1 VTDLLQRVEQNI
13 LSRHLLK
20 EGQMV
25 LVAVSGGLDSMTLL
39 QMLQKLAMRHKW
51 KLTVAH
57 FNHQLRGRSSN
68 ADEGL
73 VRRTAA
79 TLSLPFAVGRADVRK
94 FAKTSKLSIEMAARK
109 LRHEFYV
116 RAARERNIS
125 VVALAHHADDQVEL
139 FFLRLLRGAGSEGL
153 AGMKW
158 RSSSPADI
166 KIALVRPM
174 LDAAKADL
182 RDFAR
187 ENKVRFRED
196 ATNANLDLPR
206 NRVRNELLP
215 LLRRRYQPALTRT
228 ILRLMELVGAE
239 AEVVGEMARHWLK
252 MDSRSRGDEPQIK
265 IGRRQ
270 AKRGRSETPDVVSPF
285 EKLPVAGQ
293 RRVLQLQLA
302 EHGVATDFELVERLR
317 CSPNVSI
324 SVSPGFSVTRD
335 SVGRVSLRAQAPVE
349 FKVGELMVN
358 LADRAG
364 RVVFNGVQFHWK
376 FESTKKKLNLAGKRG
391 CEYFDADKVGGQITL
406 RHWRAGDRFQPIG
419 LKSAVKLQDLFTN
432 QKIPRTRRHDLAV
445 AEAANGR
452 IFWVQN
458 LRMAEPFKLTPETT
472 RRLVWRW
479 RCDLR

>member
-39 QMLQKLAMRHKW
+39 QMLQKLAMRHQW
-51 KLTVAH
+51 RLTVAH
-57 FNHQLRGRSSN
+57 FNHQLRGRSSD

-79 TLSLPFAVGRADVRK
+79 TLKLPFAVARADVRK

-116 RAARERNIS
+116 RAARERKIS

-139 FFLRLLRGAGSEGL
+139 FFLRLMRGAGSEGL

-158 RSSSPADI
+158 RSSSPADW

-174 LDAAKADL
+174 LDVAKAEL

-196 ATNANLDLPR
+196 ATNASLDLPR

-239 AEVVGEMARHWLK
+239 AEVVGEMARRWLDGVEK
-252 MDSRSRGDEPQIK
+252 HKRAPRPVPLPARRREG
-265 IGRRQ
+265 GRRSGEGIDF
-270 AKRGRSETPDVVSPF
+270 AE
-285 EKLPVAGQ
+285 LPVAVQ

-317 CSPNVSI
+317 CSPNASI
-324 SVSPGFSVTRD
+324 SVSAGFSVICD

-364 RVVFNGVQFHWK
+364 RVVFNGVQFRWK

-406 RHWRAGDRFQPIG
+406 RHWRAGDRFQPLG

>member
-1 VTDLLQRVEQNI
+1 
-13 LSRHLLK
+13 
-20 EGQMV
+20 
-25 LVAVSGGLDSMTLL
+25 
-39 QMLQKLAMRHKW
+39 MRHKW

-57 FNHQLRGRSSN
+57 FNHQLRGRSSD

-79 TLSLPFAVGRADVRK
+79 TLKLPFAVARADVRK

-116 RAARERNIS
+116 RAARERKIS

-158 RSSSPADI
+158 RSPSPADW
-166 KIALVRPM
+166 KITLVRPM
-174 LDAAKADL
+174 LAAAKADL

-196 ATNANLDLPR
+196 ATNARLDLPR

-239 AEVVGEMARHWLK
+239 AEVVGEMTRRWLDGVK
-252 MDSRSRGDEPQIK
+252 KDKRAPRPVALPPRRRAG
-265 IGRRQ
+265 GRR
-270 AKRGRSETPDVVSPF
+270 PDEGIDF
-285 EKLPVAGQ
+285 AELPIAVQ

-302 EHGVATDFELVERLR
+302 KLDVWVDFELIERLR
-317 CSPNVSI
+317 CSSDISV

-335 SVGRVSLRAQAPVE
+335 SVGRVSLRMQAPVE

-364 RVVFNGVQFHWK
+364 QVVFNGVQFRWK
-376 FESTKKKLNLAGKRG
+376 FESTKKKLNLAGKCG

-432 QKIPRTRRHDLAV
+432 QKIPRSRRHDLAL
-445 AEAANGR
+445 AEAANGTV
-452 IFWVQN
+452 FWVQN

-472 RRLVWRW
+472 CRLVWHW